1 MSDKEPEAITPE
13 AEPVVLPEPEPE
25 PEAEVEPTPKP
36 KPAKR
41 SGGLV
46 GGLLGGVIAAG
57 IGFGL
62 AQYVPKGWP
71 LQDTSALQA
80 ALAAQ
85 QAETADLQAKLAAL
99 PDTAAFAVQIA
110 DLAAKIQALETRPA
124 AQAAPTAAL
133 QEMQAQIDALKQAPA
148 GAVDTAAIQAMMVDA
163 QAAADKIKAE
173 AEATSALARATLA
186 LAEVQAAL
194 DSGAP
199 YAVALA
205 GLADVPAVLSDHAQ
219 SGLPTLLNLTEAFPE
234 AARAALDAALRADMG
249 QSWADRATNFLRT
262 QTGARSTTAR
272 AGTDPDAV
280 LSRAE
285 AALRAHDL
293 ATALTEIAALPAPA
307 LAEMAAWQAL
317 AETRLA
323 GETAVAGLAAA
334 LGQ

>member
-1 MSDKEPEAITPE
+1 
-13 AEPVVLPEPEPE
+13 
-25 PEAEVEPTPKP
+25 
-36 KPAKR
+36 
-41 SGGLV
+41 
-46 GGLLGGVIAAG
+46 
-57 IGFGL
+57 
-62 AQYVPKGWP
+62 
-71 LQDTSALQA
+71 
-80 ALAAQ
+80 
-85 QAETADLQAKLAAL
+85 
-99 PDTAAFAVQIA
+99 
-110 DLAAKIQALETRPA
+110 
-124 AQAAPTAAL
+124 
-133 QEMQAQIDALKQAPA
+133 MQAQIDALKQAPA
-148 GAVDTAAIQAMMVDA
+148 GAVDTAAIQAMMADA

-173 AEATSALARATLA
+173 AEETSSLARAKLA

-199 YAVALA
+199 YAMALA
-205 GLADVPAVLSDHAQ
+205 GLADVPAALSDHAQ
-219 SGLPTLLNLTEAFPE
+219 TGLPTLAGLTEAFPE
-234 AARAALDAALRADMG
+234 AARTALDAALRADMG